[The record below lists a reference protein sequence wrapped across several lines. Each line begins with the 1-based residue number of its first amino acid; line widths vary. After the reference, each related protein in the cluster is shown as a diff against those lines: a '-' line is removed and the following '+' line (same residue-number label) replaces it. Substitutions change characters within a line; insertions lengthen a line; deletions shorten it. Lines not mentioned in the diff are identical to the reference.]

1 MRSRAW
7 LAAIALL
14 GAAALGPTPAAQQSP
29 GGPSA
34 ARAALTPTAH
44 PRLPADPAH
53 FWMVPTEAD
62 RRATAALAPLAT
74 AIRLETEGQSDRA
87 LPLLAGLPL
96 RDHPLAH
103 YIQHYKG
110 LVELSLGRA
119 EDALRTF
126 QQVTAATPVGVLAEL
141 APLREAESY
150 EGLGSH
156 ALALRIYERLSS
168 TATNAP
174 DDVLMRVGRSAEASG
189 DMAKALEAFS
199 RVYYDFPLSDLAPAA
214 RLALEQLPDFPSS
227 PGDPKRFA
235 RELRRAERLFA
246 ARRYTDARTAF
257 DGLRSAARG
266 DEADLIGLRIAQ
278 SDYHLRRFRVAREA
292 LEAHTGKSPRRAEAI
307 YFHAVASYELGDRI
321 RYFLAVD
328 RLREQFAAD
337 PWTEEALNHLAS
349 HYIREDQD
357 DDADETFREMLAAFP
372 SGRFAERAA
381 WRIGWWAYRHQRYE
395 EAIRF
400 FEGGAARFPRSDYR
414 PSWLYWSARA
424 YEALENRTQA
434 QAWYRL
440 AATDYFSSYYG
451 RLALSRLDGVRAR
464 RELVAEAEAKAAA
477 RLEGLTGEGDE
488 DPFPPTR
495 PVIQALLELGL
506 YEQAV
511 KELQYAQKKWG
522 DSPALQATLAW
533 AYRRQG
539 EREPGGQPQF
549 TLYRNAINTMKR
561 AYPHYLAVSG
571 ERLPDEILRAIYPL
585 EYWDLIRRH
594 AQANGLDPYFV
605 AALVAQESTFVRD
618 IRSAANAVGLMQ
630 LLPSTARRMAG
641 ALNIRYSSALL
652 TTPEANIRL
661 GTAYLAQHF
670 KEFGQPHL
678 VLASYNAGERIVR
691 TWVAERPGLPQDEF
705 IDDIPYPETQNY
717 VKRILGTA
725 EDYRRLY
732 REQ

>member
-1 MRSRAW
+1 
-7 LAAIALL
+7 
-14 GAAALGPTPAAQQSP
+14 
-29 GGPSA
+29 
-34 ARAALTPTAH
+34 
-44 PRLPADPAH
+44 
-53 FWMVPTEAD
+53 
-62 RRATAALAPLAT
+62 
-74 AIRLETEGQSDRA
+74 
-87 LPLLAGLPL
+87 
-96 RDHPLAH
+96 
-103 YIQHYKG
+103 
-110 LVELSLGRA
+110 
-119 EDALRTF
+119 
-126 QQVTAATPVGVLAEL
+126 
-141 APLREAESY
+141 
-150 EGLGSH
+150 
-156 ALALRIYERLSS
+156 
-168 TATNAP
+168 
-174 DDVLMRVGRSAEASG
+174 
-189 DMAKALEAFS
+189 
-199 RVYYDFPLSDLAPAA
+199 VYYEFPLSDLAPAA

-235 RELRRAERLFA
+235 RELKRAERLFA

-266 DEADLIGLRIAQ
+266 EEADVVGLRIAQ
-278 SDYHLRRFRVAREA
+278 SDYYLRRFRVAREA
-292 LEAHTGKSPRRAEAI
+292 LGAHTGKSPRQAEAI
-307 YFHAVASYELGDRI
+307 YFHALASYDLGDRI
-321 RYFLAVD
+321 RYFLDVN

-337 PWTEEALNHLAS
+337 RWTEDALNHLAS

-372 SGRFAERAA
+372 AGRFAERAA

-400 FEGGAARFPRSDYR
+400 FEAGAARFPRSDYR
-414 PSWLYWSARA
+414 PSWLYRSARA
-424 YEALENRTQA
+424 PEARGTRSQA
-434 QAWYRL
+434 TARYRL

-451 RLALSRLDGVRAR
+451 RLALSRLDAVRVR
-464 RELVAEAEAKAAA
+464 RELVAEAEAKAAV
-477 RLEGLTGEGDE
+477 RLEGLTGDGLTGDADE
-488 DPFPPTR
+488 DAFPPTR

-506 YEQAV
+506 YEQAAR
-511 KELQYAQKKWG
+511 ELQYAQKKWG

-539 EREPGGQPQF
+539 ETEPGGEPQF

-571 ERLPDEILRAIYPL
+571 EQLPDGILRTIYPL
-585 EYWDLIRRH
+585 EYWDPIRRH

-630 LLPSTARRMAG
+630 LLPSTAQRMAR
-641 ALNIRYSSALL
+641 ALNIRYSSSLL
-652 TTPEANIRL
+652 TTPEASIRL

-717 VKRILGTA
+717 VKRILGTT

-732 REQ
+732 KEQ